1 MLCNWLCLSK
11 IFKNI
16 GAKIILK
23 IGAIQATVTKIPA
36 NKSFMITVCLN
47 KSMTDIAK
55 GAVINYIKQF
65 RAFIKLKIN
74 EGDVV
79 FNQNSLSY
87 ELCLYEKIN

>member
-1 MLCNWLCLSK
+1 
-11 IFKNI
+11 
-16 GAKIILK
+16 
-23 IGAIQATVTKIPA
+23 
-36 NKSFMITVCLN
+36 MITVCLN